1 MPEGE
6 WEDFLEALRKPLP
19 TTFRINGTGKFAAD
33 LRDRLDN
40 DFFARLRQ
48 EPMEVLKSSNNQPGC
63 GWDDVTIHSF
73 VL

>member
-1 MPEGE
+1 MQGIVPEGE

-48 EPMEVLKSSNNQPGC
+48 ESMEVRKSSNQP
-63 GWDDVTIHSF
+63 
-73 VL
+73 